1 MIVRTGAIWDM
12 QVAGHRMSSTP
23 TPDPPRSAT
32 AIFFDGMRASATSV
46 FSYVLIGT
54 YIGVGA
60 LGHDF
65 GFSLVWV
72 MLSTLLVWVGPGQ
85 VILITTLGGGAPY
98 LEVALAVGLSSVR
111 LFPMVVTLLPLIKT
125 PATRYRELLL
135 PAHLTAVSM
144 WVEALRLLPARPRE
158 GRIAFCNGLAIGFML
173 AAHLGTVLGFQ
184 LAGSLPPLLNAG
196 LLFLTPMSFL
206 CSTTRNA
213 RLVVDRLALVFG
225 LVLGPLLAWWQVGLD
240 LLWTGIIGG
249 TAAYG
254 LYRLREALR

>member
-1 MIVRTGAIWDM
+1 MTSPPA
-12 QVAGHRMSSTP
+12 SSSS
-23 TPDPPRSAT
+23 RSSA
-32 AIFFDGMRASATSV
+32 AVFFEGMRASTTSV

-54 YIGVGA
+54 YIGIGA
-60 LGHDF
+60 LAHDF
-65 GFSLVWV
+65 GFSLAWV
-72 MLSTLLVWVGPGQ
+72 MLSTLLIWVGPGQ
-85 VILITTLGGGAPY
+85 VILISALGGGAPL
-98 LEVALAVGLSSVR
+98 LEAALAVGLSSVR

-125 PATRYRELLL
+125 PTTRYRELLL

-173 AAHLGTVLGFQ
+173 AAHVGTLIGFH
-184 LAGSLPPLLNAG
+184 LAGSLPKMLTAG

-213 RLVVDRLALVFG
+213 RLLVDRLALVFG
-225 LVLGPLLAWWQVGLD
+225 LLLGPLLVWWEVRLD

-249 TAAYG
+249 SAAYAI
-254 LYRLREALR
+254 YRIREAMR